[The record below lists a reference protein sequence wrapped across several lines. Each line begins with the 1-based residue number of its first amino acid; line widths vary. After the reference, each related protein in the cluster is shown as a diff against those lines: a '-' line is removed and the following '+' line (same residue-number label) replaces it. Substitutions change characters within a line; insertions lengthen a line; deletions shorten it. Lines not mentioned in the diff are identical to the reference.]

1 MKKLLFTL
9 ALLIL
14 AAFTLL
20 YAVPQHLMQHE
31 TAAAAPTLALLQP
44 APEPQ
49 PPVKNGIDALWLLP
63 YRTEN
68 NAERARIMREHGAA
82 VMRGETP
89 RELADILLPQPQN
102 DELTCGRNGI
112 ECLAAVRAK
121 PAAYRAATEKYAAL
135 AANVAQ
141 LAAYD
146 TFAQRGW
153 PNDTDNLAELRLPA
167 FQHLLHAP
175 AAAAATEW
183 VNGQHTAAFARLCRS
198 IRTGRALLNGRP
210 GLIYPMIGNA
220 IIRKNT
226 ELAAAML
233 AEQPEQADR
242 LPQECDGMFAPLTPA
257 EQSICPAMRDEFHSA
272 ANLYRTLAQFP
283 LQTSQSLA
291 ADNGQADSQWLAG
304 IVPIP
309 TMNAGHAAAR
319 TAYAY
324 APACLPQAAAQLA
337 RDQAVS
343 LPPPPPHRGT
353 QKRAGRAQAPGRL
366 GTPTALPDHTAYAR
380 RLQDTAMQQRA
391 FQAALELYRL
401 PKTQR
406 RAALQTTLAA
416 HATPARRLTWDEA
429 TRTLTFP
436 HYTRTGNNTT
446 PPPNPLRLAKNPPA
460 DKGRQK
466 KHGKPNFTTASRS
479 LVGQTAVL

>member
-9 ALLIL
+9 VLLIL
-14 AAFTLL
+14 AAYALL
-20 YAVPQHLMQHE
+20 YAVPQHLMQRE
-31 TAAAAPTLALLQP
+31 TAAAAPTFALLTP

-68 NAERARIMREHGAA
+68 DAERARIMREHGAA

-102 DELTCGRNGI
+102 NELTCGRNGI

-121 PAAYRAATEKYAAL
+121 PQAYRAATKKYAAL

-183 VNGQHTAAFARLCRS
+183 TNGQHTAAFARLCRS

-220 IIRKNT
+220 LIRKNT

-233 AEQPEQADR
+233 AEQPEQATR

-272 ANLYRTLAQFP
+272 ANLYRTLARSP
-283 LQTSQSLA
+283 YQTAQSLTANLA

-309 TMNAGHAAAR
+309 TMNAGHTAAR

-343 LPPPPPHRGT
+343 LPPPPPDGFT
-353 QKRAGRAQAPGRL
+353 AKWACLADAQGCIL
-366 GTPTALPDHTAYAR
+366 SSTSVPDYTAYAR
-380 RLQDTAMQQRA
+380 RLQDTSMQQRA

-406 RAALQTTLAA
+406 RAALEKTLAA

-436 HYTRTGNNTT
+436 HYTQTGNNNT
-446 PPPNPLRLAKNPPA
+446 PAPIPLRLE
-460 DKGRQK
+460 
-466 KHGKPNFTTASRS
+466 
-479 LVGQTAVL
+479 